1 MTGECFN
8 VHEASTASA
17 ALGEANAGSSGST
30 KTVACLHRSAL
41 ELGTAALGPT
51 AGECP
56 QPKEETQQKGQPA
69 DRSVVVGDGRTDHM
83 AKGPAVEQRE
93 QSTHAGIRTT
103 PDQSVSRSLLAL
115 SDKAKREPGYRF
127 RGLGRLMSLPM
138 LHECYQ
144 SLRKQAASGVDGVSW
159 HDYGEGLTEKLEQL
173 HERLRTGRYRAH
185 LVRRKYIPKAD
196 GKRRPLGIPA
206 LEDKIVQKAVARI
219 LEAIYEPDF
228 LECSAGYRPGRG
240 ARGASQQLQHELYHS
255 RVGWIVEAD
264 IKGFF
269 DNVDHDWL
277 SRMIGQR
284 CNDRGF
290 VRLIRKW
297 LRAGV
302 MEEDGQVLHPATGTP
317 QGGIVSPV
325 LANIY
330 LHYVL
335 DLWMERVVRKANRG
349 QMVYLR
355 YADDFVIG
363 FEQEEDAQT
372 CFAKLPDRL
381 AKFGLTLAADKSGI
395 HRFHRRGG
403 IESKRFVFLGFDFY
417 WSKTREGKPTLRR
430 RTNAKKFRSSIA
442 TLKAWLQKNRHERL
456 RTVAVRL
463 RQSLQGHYN
472 YYGVI
477 GNATRLGTYW
487 IAVQK
492 LCYNWLNR
500 RSQRRSYNWTGFNEM
515 WQSLRLPPPRVAE
528 RPYVPP
534 GSHPCFSF

>member
-1 MTGECFN
+1 M
-8 VHEASTASA
+8 
-17 ALGEANAGSSGST
+17 
-30 KTVACLHRSAL
+30 
-41 ELGTAALGPT
+41 
-51 AGECP
+51 
-56 QPKEETQQKGQPA
+56 
-69 DRSVVVGDGRTDHM
+69 
-83 AKGPAVEQRE
+83 EQRE
-93 QSTHAGIRTT
+93 HRTHAGTRTT
-103 PDQSVSRSLLAL
+103 PDQSVSRALLAL

-127 RGLGRLMSLPM
+127 RGLGRLISLPM
-138 LHECYQ
+138 LHECYHG
-144 SLRKQAASGVDGVSW
+144 LRQQAASGVDGVSW
-159 HDYGEGLTEKLEQL
+159 QEYGEGLAEKLVKL
-173 HERLRTGRYRAH
+173 HERLRTGRYRAR

-219 LEAIYEPDF
+219 LEAIYEADF

-240 ARGASQQLQHELYHS
+240 PRGASQQLQHELYHS

-277 SRMIGQR
+277 ARMLAQR
-284 CNDRGF
+284 CDDRGF

-302 MEEDGQVLHPATGTP
+302 LEEDGSVLHPATGTP

-335 DLWMERVVRKANRG
+335 DLWLERVVRKANRG

-355 YADDFVIG
+355 FADDFVVG
-363 FEQEEDAQT
+363 FEREEDARA
-372 CFAKLPDRL
+372 CFGKLPERL

-395 HRFHRRGG
+395 HRFDRRGG
-403 IESKRFVFLGFDFY
+403 TESKRFAFLGFDFY
-417 WSKTREGKPTLRR
+417 WSRTREGKPTLRR
-430 RTNAKKFRSSIA
+430 RTNAKKFRRSLA
-442 TLKAWLQKNRHERL
+442 ELKEWLQGHRHDLL
-456 RTVAVRL
+456 RSVAIKL
-463 RQSLQGHYN
+463 RQCLQGHYN

-487 IAVQK
+487 LAVQK
-492 LCYNWLNR
+492 LCFRWLNR
-500 RSQRRSYNWTGFNEM
+500 RSQRRSYNWTGFHEL
-515 WQSLRLPPPRVAE
+515 WQSLRLPPPRTVE
-528 RPYVPP
+528 KPYVPP
-534 GSHPCFSF
+534 GTIPCFSF